1 MRKNGIAWSMMGLA
15 LGIAAGAMGAH
26 ALEEVLSARYLAV
39 WETAWKYWMYNML
52 GMMALIAFVERIHK
66 DDVLSL
72 VFYKPWGVLRWI
84 RIGSVVFTGTL
95 VLVSLNEV
103 IGSGF
108 KILGAVT
115 PAGGLIL
122 IGAWFW
128 GGFRLF
134 QHRNS

>member
-15 LGIAAGAMGAH
+15 LGIGAGALGAH
-26 ALEEVLSARYLAV
+26 ALEGVLSPRYLSV

-52 GMMALIAFVERIHK
+52 GIMALLAFVERIK
-66 DDVLSL
+66 EGDALSK
-72 VFYKPWGVLRWI
+72 VFYKPWGVVRWI
-84 RIGSVVFTGTL
+84 GIGAILFTGTL

-108 KILGAVT
+108 RILGAVT
-115 PAGGLIL
+115 PIGGLIL

-128 GGFRLF
+128 GGFRLI